1 MKNLKRENVILVASL
16 IFFMFFVGYL
26 VFQQARQGDL
36 VLNQNDVINFFSSK
50 INELSPEKPV
60 SGGKWAVK
68 RFRFV
73 DANNV
78 YVEYGDGQAKR
89 AFLLTLNKTVGTV
102 PDYKILGYFEPGQ
115 LEYKLL
121 AGEDSAK
128 GKPQEIYEYN
138 DGAKKWLKVN

>member
-36 VLNQNDVINFFSSK
+36 VLNQNDVINFFSTK
-50 INELSPEKPV
+50 INEVSPEKPV

-73 DANNV
+73 DASNV
-78 YVEYGDGQAKR
+78 YVEYGDGQVKR
-89 AFLLTLNKTVGTV
+89 AFLLSLNKTVGTV

-121 AGEDSAK
+121 AGEDPAK

-138 DGAKKWLKVN
+138 GDTKKWLKVN

>member
-1 MKNLKRENVILVASL
+1 MKNLRRENIILIASL
-16 IFFMFFVGYL
+16 AVFMFFVGYL

-50 INELSPEKPV
+50 INEVSPEKPV
-60 SGGKWAVK
+60 SGGNWAVK

-73 DANNV
+73 DTNNV
-78 YVEYGDGQAKR
+78 YVEYGDGQTKR

-138 DGAKKWLKVN
+138 DDAKKWLKVN